1 MNESAIA
8 GRAVGP
14 VPSETAALHWPFR
27 TKLGPLSL
35 PPKRVRLWA
44 VALAVIGLVPIDTA
58 IINGGSDWPAFWAA
72 GSTVGTPDLV
82 DGVRHSAWQ
91 IAHGVP
97 VDYWRYPPAVAYAF
111 APFSYLPMWLGF
123 VIQAMVMLT
132 LVAVAGMLLARIFG
146 LPASVTLLLA
156 FAWTPTMASADIG
169 QNATVAVVLA
179 LWAIDALRRDS
190 HLEVGLAV
198 GLLMYKPTLGLFLLG
213 LLVLRGRWLSL
224 GVAAGVGAVWYLL
237 SVAASAGD
245 WSWPFSW
252 WSGMQPWLAPD
263 FVHNAD
269 KAISLPGLL
278 GRLPGVPLWLPVAC
292 GAVVVLLAL
301 RGLSRAPIVEA
312 ASAAC
317 LLTMFAG
324 PRVWGYEAGLMLP
337 ILVWAVAGGL
347 TEPWRTRLVFLA
359 VPMGLL
365 WLASAYT
372 VVSGVAIVVFA
383 ATGLWLWRWRPLG
396 PDPSLPF
403 GTTGWSTEPRTSHD
417 APSASE
423 SAVIPG

>member
-1 MNESAIA
+1 
-8 GRAVGP
+8 
-14 VPSETAALHWPFR
+14 
-27 TKLGPLSL
+27 
-35 PPKRVRLWA
+35 
-44 VALAVIGLVPIDTA
+44 VIGLVPIDTA
-58 IINGGSDWPAFWAA
+58 LINGGSDWPAFWAA
-72 GSTVGTPDLV
+72 GATVGTPDLV
-82 DGVRHSAWQ
+82 DGARHSAWQ

-123 VIQAMVMLT
+123 VIQALVMLA
-132 LVAVAGMLLARIFG
+132 LVAVAGVLLARIFG

-169 QNATVAVVLA
+169 QNATLAVVLA

-213 LLVLRGRWLSL
+213 LLVLRGRWQSL

-245 WSWPFSW
+245 WTWPVSW

-292 GAVVVLLAL
+292 GAVIVLLAL

-324 PRVWGYEAGLMLP
+324 PRVWGYEAGLLLP

-347 TEPWRTRLVFLA
+347 PEPWRTRLVFLA

-396 PDPSLPF
+396 PEPVVTSGWTD
-403 GTTGWSTEPRTSHD
+403 WSTERRTSHD
-417 APSASE
+417 DPSASE
-423 SAVIPG
+423 SAAIRG